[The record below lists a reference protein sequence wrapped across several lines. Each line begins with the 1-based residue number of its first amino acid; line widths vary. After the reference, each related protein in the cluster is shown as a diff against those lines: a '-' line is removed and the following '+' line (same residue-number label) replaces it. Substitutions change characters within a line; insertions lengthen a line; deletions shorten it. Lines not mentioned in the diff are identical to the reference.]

1 MAAVDPLLV
10 ITHGGAGNADELGP
24 ALEALRAATE
34 VAVAETGDEESLERA
49 LDSADPSRVV
59 VVAGGDGS
67 LHTVVAALHRRG
79 ELADRT
85 LGLLPLGTGNDFART
100 IGMPLEPVPAARALL
115 SGVRRRMDLIVDDRD
130 RIVVNNVHVGT
141 GAQAGRHGATWK
153 ERLSPFGLGLLGYP
167 IGAVRTALRPEVLRL
182 RVEADGEVV
191 EPGRPVLMV
200 AVGNGVSVGGGAEIT
215 PDADP
220 ADGRADVMISYAIGP
235 WARIG
240 YAVDVLR
247 ARHPERDDVR
257 TLRARSVTVGGEDFW
272 ISADGELEGPVSRR
286 SWRVL
291 PAAYALIVP
300 A

>member
-1 MAAVDPLLV
+1 MDALLV
-10 ITHGGAGNADELGP
+10 ITHDGAGNADELGP
-24 ALEALRAATE
+24 AVETLRAATD
-34 VAVAETGDEESLERA
+34 VALAETGDEESLERA
-49 LDSADPSRVV
+49 LDSAGERIV

-79 ELADRT
+79 ELAGRT

-100 IGMPLEPVPAARALL
+100 LGLPLEPVHAAEALL
-115 SGVRRRMDLIVDDRD
+115 SGGRRRMDLVVDDRD
-130 RIVVNNVHVGT
+130 RVVVNNVHVGT
-141 GAQAGRHGATWK
+141 GAEAGRHGATWK

-167 IGAVRTALRPEVLRL
+167 IGAARTALRPEVLRL
-182 RVEADGEVV
+182 RVEADGDVVV
-191 EPGRPVLMV
+191 EPERPVLMV
-200 AVGNGVSVGGGAEIT
+200 AVGNGASVGGGAEIT

-220 ADGRADVMISYAIGP
+220 ADGRVDVMVSYATGP

-247 ARHPERDDVR
+247 ARHPERDDVH
-257 TLRARSVTVGGEDFW
+257 TLRATAVTVSGEDFW
-272 ISADGELEGPVSRR
+272 VSADGELEGPVSHR

-291 PAAYALIVP
+291 PTAYTLIVP